1 MSRAVGSR
9 DRDQA
14 FEAFASARSGALFR
28 TAWLLTGDWQLSED
42 LVQETLARVYLH
54 WRKVERM
61 DNPAGYARKVLVN
74 AHTSYRRLRRNTER
88 PARESQGRVQP
99 TDASLRGAIAA
110 DDPGLRLTLLDGL
123 ARLDRDDRTV
133 LVLRYWEDLDMNTTA
148 DLMGLSP
155 ATVRTRCVRALAR
168 LRAALGANLEDL
180 PIR

>member
-1 MSRAVGSR
+1 VSS
-9 DRDQA
+9 RDQA
-14 FEAFASARSGALFR
+14 FEAFAAARSGALFR

-61 DNPAGYARKVLVN
+61 DNPAAYARKVLVN
-74 AHTSYRRLRRNTER
+74 AHISYRRLRRNTER
-88 PARESQGRVQP
+88 PGVEPTASAQPSQAWLP
-99 TDASLRGAIAA
+99 AATAA
-110 DDPGLRLTLLDGL
+110 DDPILRLTLLDGL
-123 ARLDRDDRTV
+123 ARLDRNDRTV
-133 LVLRYWEDLDMNTTA
+133 LVLRYWEDLDMNATA

-168 LRAALGANLEDL
+168 LRTALGADLDDL